1 MEIAKN
7 VLKSVL
13 TEAVKFIEK
22 KDRSVITSHI
32 FFEAVSDSELI
43 LRATDAEIG
52 YQVSLAVDG
61 AISFD
66 CNGIDLLAI
75 VKGSK
80 KAAIIFDIVEN
91 SVIIQT
97 ESKNTLKMFEV
108 DNTSLSFFEDLDGK
122 EMQKVDSNFEVDKIL
137 FDSIDSNN
145 PKFELNGLL
154 IDFKNGY
161 LAATNTRVLTY
172 KKFEP
177 VPGLDDIIIPKKA
190 LRAGMVLDDLLLKY
204 RNYETF
210 SIGERAIFNS
220 GDSKIYTK
228 LIEGKWPEYQRII
241 PKDSNMLQI
250 KIDGSEM
257 LDFIKKHKSCSFL
270 LDFKDNILK
279 IEAVNSDIETLSTIE
294 IKCDYP
300 NPNTFKMQLGYETLI
315 IALSAAEISI
325 GINESTLPITVSSGE
340 VESVVMP
347 RVGIVDGYKKPVND
361 FYASSWKY
369 KPKRVQKKRVNKDAI
384 ISGLNAEIL
393 SLKRK
398 LAKYEN
404 QKSVVKSEIF
414 CKIFD
419 SARKSEVV

>member
-7 VLKSVL
+7 VLKNVL

-22 KDRSVITSHI
+22 KDRSAITSHF

-80 KAAIIFDIVEN
+80 KAAIIFEIVDN

-97 ESKNTLKMFEV
+97 ESKNTLKMYDIEES
-108 DNTSLSFFEDLDGK
+108 DLTFFEDMDSE
-122 EMQKVDSNFEVDKIL
+122 EMQKVDSSFEVDKIL

-154 IDFKNGY
+154 VDFKNGY

-177 VPGLDDIIIPKKA
+177 VPGLDNIIIPKKA
-190 LRAGMVLDDLLLKY
+190 LRAGMLLDDLLLKY

-210 SIGERAIFNS
+210 SVAERAIFSS
-220 GDSKIYTK
+220 GDSKIYSK

-241 PKDSNMLQI
+241 PKASNMLQI
-250 KIDGSEM
+250 KVDGAEM
-257 LDFIKKHKSCSFL
+257 LDFIKKQKGNGFAMR
-270 LDFKDNILK
+270 FKDNNLR
-279 IEAVNSDIETLSTIE
+279 IEALTSDDTSAMID

-300 NPNTFKMQLGYETLI
+300 NPNTLWINLGYETLI
-315 IALSAAEISI
+315 IALSAGEI
-325 GINESTLPITVSSGE
+325 TLGVNDSQSPITVSNGE
-340 VESVVMP
+340 IDTVVMP
-347 RVGIVDGYKKPVND
+347 IVFDDSISSKPVND
-361 FYASSWKY
+361 FYASTWEY
-369 KPKRVQKKRVNKDAI
+369 KPKQVQKKRVNKDAI
-384 ISGLNAEIL
+384 IAGLNAEIL
-393 SLKRK
+393 SLKRE

-419 SARKSEVV
+419 SARKSEVSL